1 LRNAFP
7 DSPPIGSWIDVTV
20 VLWVIVLL
28 VIAMLLYINC
38 WWRHLRPDAEQPA
51 PAVAE
56 PARS

>member
-1 LRNAFP
+1 
-7 DSPPIGSWIDVTV
+7 
-20 VLWVIVLL
+20 